1 MKRQTRSVF
10 HITPLVN
17 LPSILSSGF
26 LLPDSLAKPV
36 ENFGDPEIKARRKNI
51 RVAVEPG
58 GNLSDYTPF
67 YFTTQTP
74 MLYQNIAKLK
84 VKQSNLLIIRLDFEP
99 GDYGLIEGARS
110 IVISAHP
117 LSNKAVTKCA
127 TADNLKSLVN
137 WQVVFSKDPFSIQGI
152 DLRDW
157 KLIRQAELL
166 IHKGLKIES
175 PNVKL
180 LVRSDD
186 ALAKVDKLIK
196 ESGLDIYAAIDESLF
211 YHTNLHWLST

>member
-10 HITPLVN
+10 HMTPLVN

-36 ENFGDPEIKARRKNI
+36 ENFGDPEIKARRNNI

-99 GDYGLIEGARS
+99 GDDGLIEGAHS

-157 KLIRQAELL
+157 KLFRQAELL

-186 ALAKVDKLIK
+186 ALAAVDKLIK

>member
-1 MKRQTRSVF
+1 M
-10 HITPLVN
+10 TPLVN

-36 ENFGDPEIKARRKNI
+36 ENFGDPEIKARRNNI

-99 GDYGLIEGARS
+99 GDYGLIEGANS

-157 KLIRQAELL
+157 KLFRQAELL

-186 ALAKVDKLIK
+186 ALAEVDKLIK

>member
-1 MKRQTRSVF
+1 MKRQNRSVF
-10 HITPLVN
+10 HMTPHVN

-51 RVAVEPG
+51 HVAVEPG

-99 GDYGLIEGARS
+99 GDYGLIEGAPS

-117 LSNKAVTKCA
+117 LSNKAVIKCA
-127 TADNLKSLVN
+127 TADNLKDLVH
-137 WQVVFSKDPFSIQGI
+137 WQVIFSKDPFSIQGI

-157 KLIRQAELL
+157 KLFRQAELL

-175 PNVKL
+175 ANIKL

-186 ALAKVDKLIK
+186 ALAEVDKLIK

>member
-10 HITPLVN
+10 HMTPLVN

-36 ENFGDPEIKARRKNI
+36 ENFGDPEIKARRNNI

-99 GDYGLIEGARS
+99 GDYGLIEGAHS

-157 KLIRQAELL
+157 KLFRQAELL

-186 ALAKVDKLIK
+186 ALAAVDKLIK

>member
-10 HITPLVN
+10 HMTPLVN

-36 ENFGDPEIKARRKNI
+36 ENYGDPEIKARRKNI

-99 GDYGLIEGARS
+99 GDYALIEGAHS

-117 LSNKAVTKCA
+117 LSNKAVIKCA
-127 TADNLKSLVN
+127 TADNLKNLVH

-157 KLIRQAELL
+157 KLFRQAELL

-175 PNVKL
+175 PNIKL

-186 ALAKVDKLIK
+186 ALAEVDKLIK

>member
-10 HITPLVN
+10 HMTPLVN

-51 RVAVEPG
+51 RIAVEPG

-99 GDYGLIEGARS
+99 GDYGLIEGAHS
-110 IVISAHP
+110 IAISAHP
-117 LSNKAVTKCA
+117 LSNKAVIKCA
-127 TADNLKSLVN
+127 TADNLKDLVH
-137 WQVVFSKDPFSIQGI
+137 WQVIFSKDPFSIQGI

-157 KLIRQAELL
+157 KLFRQAELL

-186 ALAKVDKLIK
+186 ALAEVDKLIK

>member
-1 MKRQTRSVF
+1 MKTKTRSVF

-17 LPSILSSGF
+17 LPLILSSGF
-26 LLPDSLAKPV
+26 LLPDSLAEPV
-36 ENFGDPEIKARRKNI
+36 NNFGDPEIKAKRKKI

-84 VKQSNLLIIRLDFEP
+84 VKQSSLLIIQLDFEP
-99 GDYGLIEGARS
+99 NETATIEGSPS

-117 LSNKAVTKCA
+117 LSNKAVIKCA
-127 TADNLKSLVN
+127 TADNLKNIVN
-137 WQVVFSKDPFSIQGI
+137 WQVIFSKDPFSIQGI
-152 DLRDW
+152 DLHDW
-157 KLIRQAELL
+157 KQFRQAELL

-175 PNVKL
+175 PNVRL

-186 ALAKVDKLIK
+186 ALAEVDQLIAK
-196 ESGLDIYAAIDESLF
+196 AEVDIYAVIDESLF
-211 YHTNLHWLST
+211 YHTNLHWLNT